1 VSDQLKKS
9 QGEDK
14 DDDEDED
21 DDADEIEKFEI
32 FMKIRT
38 QMMMKTM
45 NEHVNLGHM
54 VEFLSELGHEL
65 KYDEFKVTFEDKVR
79 TQCHTEKILFD
90 ARALVDNDLL
100 NDYLGVVKIRQKG
113 AL

>member
-1 VSDQLKKS
+1 MSDKLKNSQLEEK
-9 QGEDK
+9 
-14 DDDEDED
+14 DED
-21 DDADEIEKFEI
+21 DDSGDDDEIEKFQI

-38 QMMMKTM
+38 QMMMKTL
-45 NEHVNLGHM
+45 NEHVNLGNM
-54 VEFLSELGHEL
+54 LEFLRELGHEL

-90 ARALVDNDLL
+90 ARALVDNDLVK
-100 NDYLGVVKIRQKG
+100 DYQGVVTIMQKG